1 MKFIKTYFCVII
13 FMFLF
18 VFLGGWNLFDFRTKP
33 YLVMLVISFIISS
46 VISVYIK
53 QDDKIDELEKR
64 IKELEKK
71 VE

>member
-33 YLVMLVISFIISS
+33 YLVMLVVSFIISI
-46 VISVYIK
+46 VISAFMA
-53 QDDKIDELEKR
+53 QEDKIDGLEKR

>member
-1 MKFIKTYFCVII
+1 MKFLKTYLCVII

-18 VFLGGWNLFDFRTKP
+18 LFLGGWNLFDFRTKP
-33 YLVMLVISFIISS
+33 YLVMLVVSFIISI
-46 VISVYIK
+46 VISAFMA
-53 QDDKIDELEKR
+53 QEDKIDGLEKR

>member
-33 YLVMLVISFIISS
+33 YLVMLVVSFIITI
-46 VISVYIK
+46 VISAFMA
-53 QDDKIDELEKR
+53 QEDKIDGLEKR

>member
-1 MKFIKTYFCVII
+1 MKFLKIYLCVII

-33 YLVMLVISFIISS
+33 YLVMLVVSFIISI
-46 VISVYIK
+46 VISAFMA
-53 QDDKIDELEKR
+53 QEDKIDGLEKR

>member
-1 MKFIKTYFCVII
+1 MRFFKIYLCVII

-18 VFLGGWNLFDFRTKP
+18 VFLGGWNLFDFKTKP
-33 YLVMLVISFIISS
+33 YLVMLVVSFIISI
-46 VISVYIK
+46 VISAFMA
-53 QDDKIDELEKR
+53 QEDKIDGLEKR